1 MPESLVLAQRQRYS
15 RGKTPDFSHDRHQL
29 ISVSGGALLISGR
42 DARWVVPAGYAA
54 WIPAKTRCALEPA
67 GQTHVAVLYLKT
79 DVVTRSPAMC
89 EVLGVPPLLSA
100 IVDHLIAL
108 ESLPFDRAGRR
119 LAAVLA
125 DQIAAAA
132 RVDLRLASPKHPRAI
147 QVAELLMAD
156 PSDTLSLTTLG
167 KELSVSTRTL
177 ARRFV
182 GDTGVTLGQ
191 WRQQFRLT
199 HALTLVASGKAVK
212 DVAFEVGYESPS
224 AFVAAF
230 RHALGTTPARMFKS
244 NSRKHGS
251 TEAPNKI

>member
-1 MPESLVLAQRQRYS
+1 MPESLVRAQTQRYL

-29 ISVSGGALLISGR
+29 ISVSGGALLVSGR
-42 DARWVVPAGYAA
+42 DARWVVPAGHAA
-54 WIPAKTRCALEPA
+54 WIPEKTRCALEPV
-67 GQTHVAVLYLKT
+67 GKTHAAVLYLRT
-79 DVVTRSPAMC
+79 DVVPRAHAMC
-89 EVLGVPPLLSA
+89 EVLGTKPLLRA
-100 IVDHLIAL
+100 IVDHLVAV
-108 ESLPFDRAGRR
+108 ESLPSDRAGRR
-119 LAAVLA
+119 LAGVPA
-125 DQIAAAA
+125 DQISAAP
-132 RVDLRLASPKHPRAI
+132 RVDLRLASPQHARAI

-156 PSDTLSLTTLG
+156 PSDTLSLTALS

-177 ARRFV
+177 ARHFV

-230 RHALGTTPARMFKS
+230 KRALGTTPARLF
-244 NSRKHGS
+244 RK
-251 TEAPNKI
+251 T